1 MIESLLS
8 SNTSNRF
15 DFIMTSTRGKNLWPA
30 SQKWNDESYLK
41 KNQGL

>member
-15 DFIMTSTRGKNLWPA
+15 NFIMTSTRGKNLWPA